1 MTYTYFDTKHFG
13 DCLRKAIARKKL
25 SMRAFQRTY
34 FPEMRYMTVYRW
46 TKGTCMPKPEQMQTL
61 IDIFGW
67 NRVKR
72 WLRFTFDTTSKKQV
86 S

>member
-1 MTYTYFDTKHFG
+1 MKCTYFDKKHFG
-13 DCLRKAIARKKL
+13 NCLRAAIARKKF
-25 SMRAFQRTY
+25 STRAFQRTY
-34 FPEMRYMTVYRW
+34 FPELRYMKVYRW
-46 TKGTCMPKPEQMQTL
+46 TKGMCMPKPEQMQTL

-72 WLRFTFDTTSKKQV
+72 WLRFNFDTTSEKQF